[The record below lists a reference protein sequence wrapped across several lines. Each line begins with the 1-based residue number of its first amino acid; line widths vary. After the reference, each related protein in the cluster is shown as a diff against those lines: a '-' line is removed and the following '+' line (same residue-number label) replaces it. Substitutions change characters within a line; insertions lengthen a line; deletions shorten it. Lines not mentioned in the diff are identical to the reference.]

1 MRVSLQWLRELV
13 ACDLP
18 AAELGERLS
27 MAGFE
32 LDGLED
38 LAAQAAGV
46 VVGFVEQREPHP
58 NADKLSVCRVQIGA
72 AEPLQ
77 IVCGA
82 ANVRAGIHVPVA
94 TVGAYLP
101 AVDLTIKPAELRGV
115 ASSGMICSL
124 KELGLADSS
133 DGIAILDQLLDEVPE
148 VGSPVGPSFGLDD
161 QVMEL
166 AITANRPDGLSLR
179 GIAREVAALT
189 GAPLTLPPADPAIP
203 SQALPLAEEAL
214 AAMEAGGLFSITALT
229 GIQAGPSPRWL
240 QSRLER
246 SGLRPINA
254 VVDITNL
261 VMLETGQP
269 LHAFDATRL
278 ASLGKASGSVAAG
291 DGPSIGAIGLRQGAS
306 QEPFAALDGS
316 EHQLSEEALVVTY
329 AEKPIAL
336 AGVIGGAES
345 AVTDT
350 TTEIWLEAAVF
361 APQAVRRSARSA
373 GLRTDASSRFE
384 KGLPLE
390 VTLAAADRAVAL
402 LQDLCG
408 ATVLGRWCH
417 RRPVSEPVPL
427 RLRRDALH
435 QLLGP
440 VQVLDGEP
448 GELED
453 LEDDQ
458 IVQTL
463 TALGCE
469 LGERPGAEGWDVM
482 VPPSRSQDL
491 VREVDLIEE
500 VARLVGYD
508 RFASHLPDPLEPG
521 GLSPDQ
527 QVERRLRRALAAA
540 GLQETCHL
548 SLGPAC
554 SVLSAG
560 LAEHGSPAEAD
571 TGAPALATPTRLPLA
586 NPLLADYSHLRDGL
600 VEELLLAARRNLQAG
615 RSGFWAFEI
624 GTVFSPGAKD
634 PRQSQRL
641 GGIVCGSRSAELWTT
656 GGKPPAPGYFQA
668 RGLLQQALSAVGIP
682 ADDRPLEASPS
693 DHPLLHPGRAA
704 QLLVE
709 GRPVGWFGQLHPL
722 QAEALDCP
730 DATHLFELE
739 LAPLLT
745 AATRR
750 NRFQP
755 SFAAYATVPASERDL
770 ALVVPTS
777 ISCGQLLT
785 AIRKAGKPLLE
796 QADLLDRYEGPQ
808 VAAGSCSQAF
818 RLRYRD
824 AKRTLTEAEVEV
836 AHQAVRSAL
845 EKQFKAQLRS

>member
-46 VVGFVEQREPHP
+46 VVGYVEQRDPHP

-133 DGIAILDQLLDEVPE
+133 NGIAILDELLEAVPE
-148 VGSPVGPSFGLDD
+148 VGAPVGPSVGLDD

-166 AITANRPDGLSLR
+166 AITANRPDGLSMR

-189 GAPLTLPPADPAIP
+189 GAPLTLPPADPAIAAEP
-203 SQALPLAEEAL
+203 LPLAAETL
-214 AAMEAGGLFSITALT
+214 GAMEAGGLFSLTALS
-229 GIQAGPSPRWL
+229 GIQMGPSPRWL

-269 LHAFDATRL
+269 LHAFDADRL
-278 ASLGKASGSVAAG
+278 ASLVTAANG
-291 DGPSIGAIGLRQGAS
+291 APGPNVEAIGLRQATNGES
-306 QEPFAALDGS
+306 FRALDGS
-316 EHQLSEEALVVTY
+316 EHQLGEEALVVTY
-329 AEKPIAL
+329 AETPIAL
-336 AGVIGGAES
+336 AGVIGGADS
-345 AVTDT
+345 AVTDST
-350 TTEIWLEAAVF
+350 RAIWLEAAVF
-361 APQAVRRSARSA
+361 APQAVRRSARSV

-384 KGLPLE
+384 KGLPPE

-402 LQDLCG
+402 LQQLCG

-417 RRPVSEPVPL
+417 QRPAAGPTPQL
-427 RLRRDALH
+427 LRRDALH

-440 VQVLDGEP
+440 VQVLDGEA

-453 LEDDQ
+453 LEDSQ

-469 LGERPGAEGWDVM
+469 LRERDGGEGWDVL

-508 RFASHLPDPLEPG
+508 RFACHLPDPLEPG
-521 GLSPDQ
+521 GLSPEQ

-548 SLGPAC
+548 SLGPA
-554 SVLSAG
+554 SSILSAG
-560 LAEHGSPAEAD
+560 SSEA
-571 TGAPALATPTRLPLA
+571 GAPAGGVQAKATPARLPLA

-624 GTVFSPGAKD
+624 GMVFAPGAKG
-634 PRQSQRL
+634 PSQSQRL
-641 GGIVCGSRSAELWTT
+641 AGIVCGSRSAELWSS
-656 GGKPPAPGYFQA
+656 GGKPQAPGYFQA
-668 RGLLQQALSAVGIP
+668 RGLLQQALSAIAIP
-682 ADDRPLEASPS
+682 ADDRPLQADPS
-693 DHPLLHPGRAA
+693 DHPLLHPGRSA
-704 QLLVE
+704 QLLIE

-730 DATHLFELE
+730 EATHLFEVE

-750 NRFQP
+750 NRYQP

-777 ISCGQLLT
+777 VSSGQLLA

-796 QADLLDRYEGPQ
+796 QADLLDRYEGAQ

-824 AKRTLTEAEVEV
+824 AKRTLTEAEVEQ
-836 AHQAVRSAL
+836 AHQAVRTVL
-845 EKQFKAQLRS
+845 EKQFQAQLRS

>member
-13 ACDLP
+13 ACDLA

-46 VVGFVEQREPHP
+46 VVGYVEQRDPHP

-133 DGIAILDQLLDEVPE
+133 DGIAILDQLLVRVPE
-148 VGSPVGPSFGLDD
+148 VGAPVGPSFGLDD

-166 AITANRPDGLSLR
+166 AITANRPDGLSMR

-189 GAPLTLPPADPAIP
+189 GAPLTLPPADPSIAAEP
-203 SQALPLAEEAL
+203 LPLAAEAL
-214 AAMEAGGLFSITALT
+214 AAMEAGGLFSITALQ
-229 GIQAGPSPRWL
+229 GIRPAASPRWL

-269 LHAFDATRL
+269 LHAFDAT
-278 ASLGKASGSVAAG
+278 SLGQLGGAG
-291 DGPSIGAIGLRQGAS
+291 DRPAIGAIGLRQGTG
-306 QEPFAALDGS
+306 QDRFAALDGS
-316 EHQLSEEALVVTY
+316 EHQLSGEALVVTY
-329 AEKPIAL
+329 ADRPIAL

-345 AVTDT
+345 AVTAT
-350 TTEIWLEAAVF
+350 STEIWLEAAVF
-361 APQAVRRSARSA
+361 APQAVRRSARST
-373 GLRTDASSRFE
+373 GLRTDASTRFE
-384 KGLPLE
+384 KGLPPE

-402 LQDLCG
+402 LQELCG
-408 ATVLGRWCH
+408 ATVVGRWCH
-417 RRPVSEPVPL
+417 QGPAAGPSPL
-427 RLRRDALH
+427 LLRRDALH

-440 VQVLDGEP
+440 VQVLAGEP
-448 GELED
+448 GDLED

-458 IVQTL
+458 IIQTL

-469 LGERPGAEGWDVM
+469 LVEREAGDGWDVL

-508 RFASHLPDPLEPG
+508 RFACHLPDPLEPG
-521 GLSPDQ
+521 GLSPNQ
-527 QVERRLRRALAAA
+527 QVERRLRRALASA

-548 SLGPAC
+548 SLGPA
-554 SVLSAG
+554 SSILSSPGAG
-560 LAEHGSPAEAD
+560 ASSAAPGLP
-571 TGAPALATPTRLPLA
+571 APARLPLA

-624 GTVFSPGAKD
+624 GTVFAPGAQA
-634 PRQSQRL
+634 PSQSQRL
-641 GGIVCGSRSAELWTT
+641 GGIVCGSRPSELWSA
-656 GGKPPAPGYFQA
+656 GGKPLAPTYFQA
-668 RGLLQQALSAVGIP
+668 RGLLQQALGALAIPPEDRLLAKP
-682 ADDRPLEASPS
+682 AD
-693 DHPLLHPGRAA
+693 HPFLHPGRAA
-704 QLLVE
+704 QLLIE

-722 QAEALDCP
+722 QAEALDLP
-730 DATHLFELE
+730 EATHLFELE

-777 ISCGQLLT
+777 VSCGQLLA

-796 QADLLDRYEGPQ
+796 QADLLDRYEGAQ

-824 AKRTLTEAEVEV
+824 AKRTLTEAEVEQ
-836 AHQAVRSAL
+836 AHQAVRRAL
-845 EKQFKAQLRS
+845 ESQFQAQLRS